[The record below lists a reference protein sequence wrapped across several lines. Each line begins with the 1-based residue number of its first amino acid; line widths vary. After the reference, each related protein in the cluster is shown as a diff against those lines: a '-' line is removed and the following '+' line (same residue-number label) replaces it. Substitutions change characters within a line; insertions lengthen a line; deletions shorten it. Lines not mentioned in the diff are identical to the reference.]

1 MKRYILFL
9 LIAMCSMGVYAQSR
23 MSDNQ
28 VMEFIVKE
36 HKKGTSQGQI
46 VTKLMQSGVDI
57 NQIRR
62 AKKMYERMQSS
73 TSMDPTSSTSSTDD
87 RSRSNNVKDDDN
99 EKAAANSNYRVAK
112 MREEYSNTYDEN
124 DEEFMTMQQ
133 EMDDWMPTDT
143 IAMFKQLQKELEKN
157 KKKVFGRD
165 IFNKKNLTFE
175 PNMNIATPRNYV
187 LGPGDAVYIDI
198 YGASQKTVSATV
210 SPDGYITIEGFGPI
224 HVSGLTI
231 SQANS
236 RIKSNLGARYSSS
249 KIQLSLG
256 QTRTIT
262 VNVMGEVKKPGTYTL
277 SAFASVFHALYMAG
291 GPNDLGTLRNVKV
304 YRDNHLVT
312 TVDVYDYILN
322 GKLTGNIKLTDN
334 DVIAVGPYDCLV
346 NITGKVKRPMYYEMK
361 KSESVGTL
369 IRYAGGFAGDAYTQ
383 SVRVVRKNGRL
394 YSVYNV
400 NEFDMSSFHV
410 ADDDS

>member
-9 LIAMCSMGVYAQSR
+9 LIEMCSMGVYAQSR

-62 AKKMYERMQSS
+62 VKKMYERMQSS

-262 VNVMGEVKKPGTYTL
+262 VNVMGEVKKPGTTW
-277 SAFASVFHALYMAG
+277 
-291 GPNDLGTLRNVKV
+291 
-304 YRDNHLVT
+304 
-312 TVDVYDYILN
+312 
-322 GKLTGNIKLTDN
+322 
-334 DVIAVGPYDCLV
+334 
-346 NITGKVKRPMYYEMK
+346 
-361 KSESVGTL
+361 
-369 IRYAGGFAGDAYTQ
+369 
-383 SVRVVRKNGRL
+383 VRCV
-394 YSVYNV
+394 
-400 NEFDMSSFHV
+400 M
-410 ADDDS
+410 